1 LISEV
6 EEETH
11 VKERERQDYR
21 HPEAA
26 GGSSGDNRLDRLR
39 EQANRFLEAGDE
51 AINRALANSD
61 SEAFLRASRQ
71 QGGE

>member
-1 LISEV
+1 MR
-6 EEETH
+6 
-11 VKERERQDYR
+11 ERERQDYR
-21 HPEAA
+21 PPA
-26 GGSSGDNRLDRLR
+26 GEGGGGASGGGGLDRLR